1 MELSQKAAAYLQQPK
16 AANTLRAYGNDWKN
30 FSAWCVNHN
39 VNSLPAAAPDVANYL
54 SDIAERV
61 CANTVARHLTAIS
74 IYHKMHGYS
83 IQNPA
88 QEGVVKTLIY
98 SIKRQ
103 NGTRQQGKMPITP
116 QMLQAFDFSAD
127 IIGKR
132 DKALL
137 LVGFAGALRR
147 SELVNLTVN
156 DLQFCGEG
164 VVITIQHSKTD
175 QYGEGQK
182 IAIPYAPDKNKCPV
196 TALTNW
202 LTAAKIK
209 SGYVFRAF
217 WRGSQ
222 AIKGGK
228 MTDRTVALIV
238 KKYAESAGMNPEQY
252 SGHSLRR
259 GFATAAARAEVDT
272 FGIMRQTRHKS
283 ILMVNK
289 YISEGNAFKQN
300 ALNKIWSN

>member
-1 MELSQKAAAYLQQPK
+1 MVLSTKAAAYLQQPK
-16 AANTLRAYGNDWKN
+16 AANTLKAYGQDWKD
-30 FSAWCVNHN
+30 FDAWCRAQGVQ
-39 VNSLPAAAPDVANYL
+39 SLPAAAPDVVNYL
-54 SDIAERV
+54 SDIADRV

-74 IYHKMHGYS
+74 IYHKMHGV
-83 IQNPA
+83 QNPA
-88 QEGVVKTLIY
+88 QEGVVKTVIY

-116 QMLQAFDFSAD
+116 AMLQAFDFPAD

-147 SELVNLTVN
+147 SELANLTVN
-156 DLQFCGEG
+156 DLQFCGDG
-164 VVITIQHSKTD
+164 VVLTIQQSKTD
-175 QYGEGQK
+175 PFGEGQK
-182 IAIPYAPDKNKCPV
+182 IAIPYAPQKDLCPV
-196 TALTNW
+196 VALADW
-202 LTAAKIK
+202 LKAANIK

-222 AIKGGK
+222 KVKSGK
-228 MTDRTVALIV
+228 MTDKTVALIV
-238 KKYAESAGMNPEQY
+238 KHYAESAGLDPALY

-289 YISEGNAFKQN
+289 YIAEGNAFKQN
-300 ALNKIWSN
+300 ALNKIYQNC